1 MKEGGMKV
9 MRLLPVGLLVTGALS
24 VGFGCGEEGTSATS
38 VESALSAPAASS
50 VESKVRQKNLASN
63 ATVPDPPLA
72 NAWGLAFDPA
82 TPGIWISVNGSGSA
96 QLFTEDGHREKAV
109 ALGVDDPT
117 GVVFNG
123 SKDFDGDD
131 LIFASE
137 SGIIVGMQGGG
148 SIVSSRFTTQ
158 DPEPAVYK
166 GIALARVHGK
176 RFLFATDF
184 HNGKIDVIDG
194 DYNLCT
200 SCAIADD
207 TIPAGFAPFNA
218 LAVGDHL
225 IVTYAMQDG
234 DRHDDVRGPGNGFVD
249 VFDLEDGTFERLLS
263 GPVDH
268 PELSSPWALAL
279 SAEPHERG
287 SVDLLVGDF
296 GGPNDGFTPNLD
308 GLINVYDLSR
318 SGKHLKA
325 RLEGHLADR
334 TGAPLNIDGLWG
346 FIFGNGK
353 AGFGRD
359 DLYFAAGPNDESD
372 GLFGELDFIGR
383 RR

>member
-1 MKEGGMKV
+1 MKV
-9 MRLLPVGLLVTGALS
+9 IRLLPMVLLGTGA
-24 VGFGCGEEGTSATS
+24 VGVGCGGEETSATG
-38 VESALSAPAASS
+38 VESALTAHQASAF
-50 VESKVRQKNLASN
+50 ESKVRQKNLASN

-72 NAWGLAFDPA
+72 NAWGLAFDPR

-96 QLFTEDGHREKAV
+96 QLFTEDGQRKKAV

-148 SIVSSRFTTQ
+148 AIVNSRFTPADTQ
-158 DPEPAVYK
+158 DAEPAIYK
-166 GIALARVHGK
+166 GIALARVHGH

-194 DYNLCT
+194 DYKLCT
-200 SCAIADD
+200 PCAIADD

-218 LAVGDHL
+218 LAVGDRL
-225 IVTYAMQDG
+225 IVTYAMQDS
-234 DRHDDVRGPGNGFVD
+234 DRHDDVRGAGNGFVD
-249 VFDLEDGTFERLLS
+249 VFDLEDGTFDRLLS

-279 SAEPHERG
+279 SAEPDERR

-296 GGPNDGFTPNLD
+296 GGPNDGLTPNLD

-318 SGKHLKA
+318 VGKHVRAK
-325 RLEGHLADR
+325 LEGHLADLD
-334 TGAPLNIDGLWG
+334 GAPLNIDGLWG
-346 FIFGNGK
+346 FIFGNGR

-372 GLFGELDFIGR
+372 GLFGELDFVGPR
-383 RR
+383 R

>member
-1 MKEGGMKV
+1 MGV
-9 MRLLPVGLLVTGALS
+9 
-24 VGFGCGEEGTSATS
+24 GCGEDGTSTTETA
-38 VESALSAPAASS
+38 SALTMPKLSPFEAR
-50 VESKVRQKNLASN
+50 VRQKNLASD
-63 ATVPDPPLA
+63 ATVPDPPLV
-72 NAWGLAFDPA
+72 NAWGLAFDPS

-96 QLFTEDGHREKAV
+96 QLFTEDGHRKKAV

-137 SGIIVGMQGGG
+137 SGIIVGLQGGG
-148 SIVSSRFTTQ
+148 SIVNSRFTPADTQ
-158 DPEPAVYK
+158 DAEPAVYK
-166 GIALARVHGK
+166 GIALARVHDQ

-194 DYNLCT
+194 DYKL
-200 SCAIADD
+200 ADVQVADD
-207 TIPAGFAPFNA
+207 TIPPGFAPFNA

-225 IVTYAMQDG
+225 IVTYAMQDS

-249 VFDLEDGTFERLLS
+249 LFDLATGHVDRLLS
-263 GPVDH
+263 GPTDH

-279 SAEPHERG
+279 SRERWERG
-287 SVDLLVGDF
+287 TVDLLVGDF
-296 GGPNDGFTPNLD
+296 GGPNDGFNPNLD
-308 GLINVYDLSR
+308 GLINVYELSFF
-318 SGKHLKA
+318 GKGVKA
-325 RLEGHLADR
+325 AFEGHLADQ

-346 FIFGNGK
+346 FIFGNGR

-359 DLYFAAGPNDESD
+359 DIYFAAGPNDESA
-372 GLFGELDFIGR
+372 GLFGELDFVGAR
-383 RR
+383 R